1 MNSKHK
7 AIISVEA
14 FAEKT
19 LKGCKFCGIHKTGH
33 SLRCHEACCPEMKR
47 IADFALDNC
56 FIAPQTKV
64 FKKEAVVFGVETVDE
79 KIIAIVKRY
88 KK

>member
-1 MNSKHK
+1 MVKNS
-7 AIISVEA
+7 
-14 FAEKT
+14 
-19 LKGCKFCGIHKTGH
+19 CRYCGINKTGH

-56 FIAPQTKV
+56 FITPITKI
-64 FKKEAVVFGVETVDE
+64 FKKEAVVIGVETVDE
-79 KIIAIVKRY
+79 KIISIVKRY